1 MWAKGKWLSEEDGQL
16 KVLVQQTKCLFSACC
31 VDQSVTAESVEYT
44 TRCCTNLRGMDLSL
58 NIEGLL
64 VSAFPGGVVEK
75 KLLLIE
81 GMI

>member
-1 MWAKGKWLSEEDGQL
+1 
-16 KVLVQQTKCLFSACC
+16 
-31 VDQSVTAESVEYT
+31 
-44 TRCCTNLRGMDLSL
+44 MDLSL